1 MTRPVREKALRLITT
16 FPTTTAAI
24 TMEKLCRQQALPGKL
39 IPVPRS
45 ISASCGMA
53 WCAPVEAREPL
64 ESLTAAQGVPAEGW
78 YYVML

>member
-1 MTRPVREKALRLITT
+1 MSGQQREKTLWLIAT

-24 TMEKLCRQQALPGKL
+24 TMERVCGQLGLPGRL

-53 WCAPVEAREPL
+53 WRAPEDARDALEAMVKERALPVE
-64 ESLTAAQGVPAEGW
+64 VW

>member
-24 TMEKLCRQQALPGKL
+24 TMEKLCHQAALPGKL

-53 WCAPVEAREPL
+53 WCAPPEAREAL
-64 ESLTAAQGVPAEGW
+64 EDLTARRSIPVEGW
-78 YYVML
+78 YYFQI